1 MELKNALA
9 VCLISFFSATLVVL
23 IVRALDSHTASQL
36 EPQLTQIAEELQAIR
51 KQGGIAAASEGTA
64 SRAADDALM
73 VYYFH
78 GQRCATCLAA
88 ESNAYDTLNTEY
100 ASQLEN
106 GEMVW
111 KVLDYRKD
119 PKAKDFDIV
128 TSTIVLVRMKGGQID
143 AWNRLDRV
151 LVLAEDK
158 TALSA
163 YLQDEINEMLKTAA
177 PEPEPAQPGDVP
189 AIPVPGTE
197 TDELPLPTGP
207 AGIPVP
213 Q

>member
-23 IVRALDSHTASQL
+23 IVRALDSHRASQQ
-36 EPQLTQIAEELQAIR
+36 EPQ
-51 KQGGIAAASEGTA
+51 S
-64 SRAADDALM
+64 ADDALM

-78 GQRCATCLAA
+78 GVRCETCRAA
-88 ESNAYDTLNTEY
+88 ESNAHDTLKTQY
-100 ASQLEN
+100 ASQLRK

-111 KVLDYRKD
+111 KVLDYVKD
-119 PKAKDFDIV
+119 PTAKAMAKDFDV
-128 TSTIVLVRMKGGQID
+128 LNSTIVLVRMKGGKID

-151 LVLAEDK
+151 LALAKDK
-158 TALSA
+158 EALSA
-163 YLQDEINEMLKTAA
+163 YLQEEINEMLKAAEPTPDPA
-177 PEPEPAQPGDVP
+177 PEPEPAPEPDPAQSGDLP

-207 AGIPVP
+207 AGIPIP